1 MTQQPNLFCKNCK
14 WISYWWH
21 NPDYELRDC
30 MHPNL
35 MLETLNPVSG
45 ENDRINLKCRAAR
58 EDADLCGIE
67 AKWYE
72 AKENVDYKE
81 SLVLAAELPT
91 VRARTPETTSRRKFK
106 TSMDDLI

>member
-1 MTQQPNLFCKNCK
+1 
-14 WISYWWH
+14 
-21 NPDYELRDC
+21 

-45 ENDRINLKCRAAR
+45 EQDRIKLKCREAR
-58 EDADLCGIE
+58 EDADLCGME

-91 VRARTPETTSRRKFK
+91 VRAQNSETSSRRKPK
-106 TSMDDLI
+106 ITMDDLI